1 MKAVIKSVSPR
12 ICEKVTHG
20 DCTILLSK
28 TAPQCGVPFKCYIY
42 CTQGKPTVCL
52 LGVADMF
59 AVTKQNGKVIGE
71 FVCDNV
77 EKFSV
82 GSLRCDDIV
91 KLACLSYKEI
101 IDYFYKENELD
112 GRTSKLGYAWHISDL
127 KIYDLPKDLSEF
139 RKPLKSVYC
148 NRWKQYGCDEGC
160 VGFDGTDFYCRD
172 YWNWTD
178 GITRPPQSWRYAL
191 VKNDK

>member
-1 MKAVIKSVSPR
+1 MKAVMKSVSPR

-42 CTQGKPTVCL
+42 CTKEKPTVCL

-59 AVTKQNGKVIGE
+59 EVTKQNGKVIGE
-71 FVCDNV
+71 FVCDKV
-77 EKFSV
+77 EKFEEHIEQ
-82 GSLRCDDIV
+82 GGLYYTLDND
-91 KLACLSYKEI
+91 
-101 IDYFYKENELD
+101 FNEKTQLD
-112 GRTSKLGYAWHISDL
+112 NWELHEYGKGKPLYGWHISDL
-127 KIYDLPKDLSEF
+127 KIYDNPKKLSEF
-139 RKPLKSVYC
+139 RKPLESVYC
-148 NRWKQYGCDEGC
+148 NRWKQFGCDEGC

-178 GITRPPQSWRYAL
+178 GITRPPQSWYYVEER
-191 VKNDK
+191 

>member
-1 MKAVIKSVSPR
+1 MKAVMKSVSPR
-12 ICEKVTHG
+12 ICEKVTRG

-42 CTQGKPTVCL
+42 CMKEKPTVCL

-59 AVTKQNGKVIGE
+59 EVTKQNGKVIGE

-91 KLACLSYKEI
+91 VLACLSYKEI

-127 KIYDLPKDLSEF
+127 KIYDLPKKLSEF
-139 RKPLKSVYC
+139 KGLCKVNNSCTECPFYNYTKLD
-148 NRWKQYGCDEGC
+148 CDRR
-160 VGFDGTDFYCRD
+160 T
-172 YWNWTD
+172 
-178 GITRPPQSWRYAL
+178 IPRPPQSWQY
-191 VKNDK
+191 VEEI